1 MNKGIQKIF
10 TEIPKTYELV
20 NHILTLGFDILWR
33 KKAIK
38 IAVKQGGS
46 HWLDVCTGTGETANY
61 LAEQADSI
69 TKIYA
74 VDFSLPMLTEATIKP
89 NGKRIHF
96 TLSDVRQLPFPDNTF
111 DLITISFATRNIN
124 TSRENLETS
133 FCEFYRILKPGGQ
146 FINLETS
153 QPQFFIIRKLF
164 HLFIKIF
171 VKPIGSL
178 ISGSNTGYT
187 YLSHTIPRFYT
198 AIELAS
204 ILKST
209 GFRTVIFKRLLFGAT
224 AIHQS
229 VK

>member
-10 TEIPKTYELV
+10 AEVPKTYELV
-20 NHILTLGFDILWR
+20 NHVLTMGFDILWR
-33 KKAIK
+33 KKAVN
-38 IAVKQGGS
+38 IAIRQGGT

-61 LAEQADSI
+61 LAEHADSAI
-69 TKIYA
+69 KVYA
-74 VDFSLPMLTEATIKP
+74 TDFSLPMLAEARKKP
-89 NGKRIHF
+89 NGGRIQLS
-96 TLSDVRQLPFPDNTF
+96 LSDINKLPFPDNTF

-124 TSRENLETS
+124 TNREALENS
-133 FCEFYRILKPGGQ
+133 FREFHRILKPGGQ

-153 QPQFFIIRKLF
+153 QPKFFVIRKLF

-178 ISGSNTGYT
+178 ISGSDAGYT
-187 YLSHTIPRFYT
+187 YLSSTIPRFYN

-204 ILKST
+204 ILKSA
-209 GFRTVIFKRLLFGAT
+209 GFQTVSFARLLFGAA